1 MGQFGRSG
9 AAREVGLGAV
19 VTGTRAGPAAR
30 NGIGYLAA
38 MNCRLTRRA
47 RKWPCLAHKRPPR
60 HPYPLICGCALW
72 AACRVR
78 GRVWVSS
85 RAAIHRCES
94 LTFSL
99 WRLTG
104 AVNGWPVEHATRP
117 HRSGGA
123 WSGTV
128 AVTPRCG
135 RLRADSLQAGYRADE
150 PQCRYGY
157 VGGHASEARTTS
169 RNQLNAV

>member
-1 MGQFGRSG
+1 MASGFWAALNRRGGMRSQMAVRRPQIGCQG
-9 AAREVGLGAV
+9 A
-19 VTGTRAGPAAR
+19 
-30 NGIGYLAA
+30 
-38 MNCRLTRRA
+38 
-47 RKWPCLAHKRPPR
+47 
-60 HPYPLICGCALW
+60 HPLDYGCALW
-72 AACRVR
+72 LAGDRVCETAD
-78 GRVWVSS
+78 GYCTS
-85 RAAIHRCES
+85 IHHAES

-104 AVNGWPVEHATRP
+104 AVNGWPVEHAARP

-123 WSGTV
+123 WPGTV
-128 AVTPRCG
+128 AVTPRSG

>member
-19 VTGTRAGPAAR
+19 VTGTWAGPAAR

-85 RAAIHRCES
+85 RASIHRCES

-104 AVNGWPVEHATRP
+104 AVNGGRDAARDQAPPEWRGLVCDSCGHP
-117 HRSGGA
+117 H
-123 WSGTV
+123 V
-128 AVTPRCG
+128 AAGCG
-135 RLRADSLQAGYRADE
+135 RKPKAVRRAGQPSIPVRVRRSAGL
-150 PQCRYGY
+150 P
-157 VGGHASEARTTS
+157 S
-169 RNQLNAV
+169 RNQLSGV